1 MLRISHFRYS
11 FQRKCQD
18 RINTNTMNKWPSG
31 NPFLPIYVNDVM
43 IRFVHLVVLVL
54 LAESQLS
61 GQAKHLNLLRDE
73 IAFYADITAT
83 ADLDQH
89 RIRAHDQMVA
99 CIDTFLMD
107 KGSYEM
113 SLDSIP
119 WLSVLHGDDFRIVT
133 WQLRR
138 SDDEYKYSGFIQW
151 PDRLVRLK
159 DTRPFINGAAY
170 TTFTPS
176 GWYGCL
182 YYRILPFEK
191 GKEKYYVLLGYNAE
205 NSLLNIKVAD
215 VLDLSGPEPRLGLP
229 VFVGQGEP
237 RSRLMITYADV
248 SPARLNYDDQ
258 LEGIVHDHLESMPIG
273 PEGESLPVADGSMEA
288 WILKKGDWIY
298 QEEVYD
304 VKLTEPPMTDERRNW
319 KEDKDILGRPR
330 KE

>member
-1 MLRISHFRYS
+1 
-11 FQRKCQD
+11 
-18 RINTNTMNKWPSG
+18 MNKWPSG